1 VTTLAVIGDLQGTLL
16 WERFFREDNGH
27 DAARLVCQL
36 GGESPQATV
45 LLGDLVD
52 WGSFDDSWER
62 FDELMRRVGGVFLPV
77 RGNHDYLGVPASAQN
92 AWLRRFPWFDRRP
105 WYSVKWNRV
114 GLVFVDSNLERL
126 RPFARDAERCWYER
140 TLEALNQDP
149 EIEGIVVF
157 LHHAAYTGN
166 PNAQNDL
173 DALRDAFVTPFC
185 RYPKGLAMIAGHAH
199 GYERYARTCGEQ
211 TVQFVVSGGG
221 GGPRPGLVCPDYHD
235 ECLASG
241 SCEPSFRPLNYLLVG
256 QDDEGID
263 ITARP
268 LSTDGALG
276 VLDFVRI
283 PFPPPA
289 QSLLPESK
297 VCDRRCGGSPSK

>member
-1 VTTLAVIGDLQGTLL
+1 VTTLAVIGDLQTPLP
-16 WERFFREDNGH
+16 WERLFREDNGH

-45 LLGDLVD
+45 LLGDLVN
-52 WGSFDDSWER
+52 WGSSRSSWEYFDD
-62 FDELMRRVGGVFLPV
+62 LMRRVGGVLLPV
-77 RGNHDYLGVPASAQN
+77 RGNHDYWGLPAGARN
-92 AWLRRFPWFDRRP
+92 AWVGHFPWFEHER
-105 WYSVKWNRV
+105 WYWVKWHRV
-114 GLVFVDSNLERL
+114 GLVFVDSNRGRL
-126 RPFARDAERCWYER
+126 GRSTRAKEEYWYEQ
-140 TLEALNQDP
+140 TLFSLQKNP

-157 LHHAAYTGN
+157 LHHPPYTNN
-166 PNAQNDL
+166 PNARNDL
-173 DALRDAFVTPFC
+173 PRLRYAFVEPFC

-199 GYERYARTCGEQ
+199 GYERYAKPCGER

-221 GGPRPGLVCPDYHD
+221 GGPRPGLVCPEYRD

-241 SCEPSFRPLNYLLVG
+241 CCEPSFRPLNYLLVG

-268 LSTDGALG
+268 LSADGKLE

-283 PFPPPA
+283 PFDVRG
-289 QSLLPESK
+289 LPREAK
-297 VCDRRCGGSPSK
+297 VCDRWRGAQ